1 MNLANLDCAINAK
14 EERVE
19 SGAGKMEWGRD
30 WKKWDGRKVWK
41 VDGKSSEEW
50 SGD

>member
-19 SGAGKMEWGRD
+19 SGAEKKNGVGERLEKMG
-30 WKKWDGRKVWK
+30 WKKGVESRWK
-41 VDGKSSEEW
+41 IK
-50 SGD
+50 